1 MNILI
6 LNGKQ
11 DPAADARYRGTFRA
25 HPTYCN
31 HLSRDHEVN
40 ELFFWFLREGGETG
54 VVHDLAKA
62 SRYAQLLN
70 EVCMVGFERFEVVEV
85 AHGFDPKGQG
95 ELLGYDISSGYND
108 SLLWWG
114 LQPQPGI
121 NVLPGPIRE
130 LADLLHRHYAP
141 LLGQYGLFKSAETAD
156 QCLRS
161 MDALQRL
168 SPNLVRALLQ
178 FQAWPIP

>member
-1 MNILI
+1 
-6 LNGKQ
+6 
-11 DPAADARYRGTFRA
+11 
-25 HPTYCN
+25 
-31 HLSRDHEVN
+31 
-40 ELFFWFLREGGETG
+40 
-54 VVHDLAKA
+54 
-62 SRYAQLLN
+62 
-70 EVCMVGFERFEVVEV
+70 MVGFERFEVVEV
-85 AHGFDPKGQG
+85 ADGFDPRGQG

-141 LLGQYGLFKSAETAD
+141 LLSQYGLFKSAETAD

-168 SPNLVRALLQ
+168 SPNLFEGVDLRPGYQVVSVSLLSTNGSAAPQ
-178 FQAWPIP
+178 ETRVAKIDGDYKGGGSDVKH